1 MTRRSGFGRCPGQR
15 SRRAGPRPIFASCR
29 MNDDC
34 PHRTRPL
41 RDIGPI
47 MGGPGGPGGPGGAG
61 CGRRD
66 RGGPVREKARAGE
79 RERIRG
85 RTTYC
90 AVMSGP
96 VGPLC
101 FDPRPFSFHR
111 TPGASDAI
119 DTLICSHFRN
129 SSGHLPNSCRRC
141 SCIAAWCI
149 APAVFLLAV
158 FRRRGNCDG
167 NSRKFFER
175 RRLLR

>member
-15 SRRAGPRPIFASCR
+15 SRRAGPSPIFASCC

-34 PHRTRPL
+34 PRRTRPL

-47 MGGPGGPGGPGGAG
+47 MGGPGGAG
-61 CGRRD
+61 CGAPRPWRLCPRKGSRR
-66 RGGPVREKARAGE
+66 RARAHT
-79 RERIRG
+79 RAHNMLRG
-85 RTTYC
+85 DVRT
-90 AVMSGP
+90 SWS
-96 VGPLC
+96 PLLC
-101 FDPRPFSFHR
+101 PRPFSFHR

-119 DTLICSHFRN
+119 DPLICSHFRN
-129 SSGHLPNSCRRC
+129 SSGHLPNSCRRY

-175 RRLLR
+175 RQLLR